1 MPEPVN
7 RIFKSFG
14 VTPWQ
19 LILTTACIG
28 SWWATIQ
35 PLPGQLAQLNQTVQQ
50 ISTRVEVHSVM
61 LNEMKE
67 LRQEMS
73 SFRKDFST
81 IEVKL
86 ASLSGY
92 KTP

>member
-1 MPEPVN
+1 MPDPVN
-7 RIFKSFG
+7 RILKSFG

-19 LILTTACIG
+19 LVLTTACIG

-73 SFRKDFST
+73 SFRKDFAT
-81 IEVKL
+81 IEVKI
-86 ASLSGY
+86 ASISGY
-92 KTP
+92 KAP

>member
-1 MPEPVN
+1 MN
-7 RIFKSFG
+7 RFFKSFG

-19 LILTTACIG
+19 IILTTACIG

-67 LRQEMS
+67 LREDMN
-73 SFRKDFST
+73 SFRKDFSA

-86 ASLSGY
+86 ASLAGY

>member
-7 RIFKSFG
+7 RFFKSFG

-19 LILTTACIG
+19 LVLGTAAIG

-35 PLPGQLAQLNQTVQQ
+35 PLPGQLALLNQTVQQ
-50 ISTRVEVHSVM
+50 ISTKVEVHSVM

-67 LRQEMS
+67 LRQDMNE
-73 SFRKDFST
+73 FRKEFSAV
-81 IEVKL
+81 EVRL
-86 ASLSGY
+86 AAISNY
-92 KTP
+92 KAP

>member
-1 MPEPVN
+1 MN
-7 RIFKSFG
+7 QFLKSFG

-19 LILTTACIG
+19 IVLTTACIG

-67 LRQEMS
+67 LREDMN
-73 SFRKDFST
+73 SFRKDFSA

>member
-1 MPEPVN
+1 MN
-7 RIFKSFG
+7 RFFKSFG

-19 LILTTACIG
+19 IVLTTACIG

-61 LNEMKE
+61 LNEMKQ
-67 LRQEMS
+67 LREDMN
-73 SFRKDFST
+73 SFRKDFSA
-81 IEVKL
+81 IEVKI
-86 ASLSGY
+86 AAITGY

>member
-1 MPEPVN
+1 MN
-7 RIFKSFG
+7 RFFKSFG

-19 LILTTACIG
+19 ILLTTACIG

-67 LRQEMS
+67 LREDMN
-73 SFRKDFST
+73 SFRKDFSA

-86 ASLSGY
+86 ASLAGY

>member
-1 MPEPVN
+1 MN
-7 RIFKSFG
+7 QLLKSFG

-19 LILTTACIG
+19 IVLTTACIG

-61 LNEMKE
+61 LNEMKQ
-67 LRQEMS
+67 LREDMN
-73 SFRKDFST
+73 SFRKDFSA

-86 ASLSGY
+86 AALSGY

>member
-1 MPEPVN
+1 MN
-7 RIFKSFG
+7 RFFKSFG

-19 LILTTACIG
+19 IILTTACIG

-61 LNEMKE
+61 LNEMKQ
-67 LRQEMS
+67 LREDMN
-73 SFRKDFST
+73 SFRKDFSA
-81 IEVKL
+81 IEVKI
-86 ASLSGY
+86 AAISGF
-92 KTP
+92 KAP

>member
-7 RIFKSFG
+7 RFFKSFG

-19 LILTTACIG
+19 LVLGTAAIG

-50 ISTRVEVHSVM
+50 ISTKVEVHSVM

-67 LRQEMS
+67 LRQDMNE
-73 SFRKDFST
+73 FRKEFSAV
-81 IEVKL
+81 EVRL
-86 ASLSGY
+86 AAISNY
-92 KTP
+92 KAP

>member
-1 MPEPVN
+1 MPEPMN
-7 RIFKSFG
+7 RFFKSFG

-19 LILTTACIG
+19 IILTTACIG

-61 LNEMKE
+61 LNEMKQ
-67 LRQEMS
+67 LREDMN
-73 SFRKDFST
+73 SFRKDFSA

-86 ASLSGY
+86 AAISGY

>member
-1 MPEPVN
+1 MN
-7 RIFKSFG
+7 RFFKSFG

-19 LILTTACIG
+19 IILTTACIG

-61 LNEMKE
+61 LNEMKQ
-67 LRQEMS
+67 LREDMN
-73 SFRKDFST
+73 SFRKDFSA

-86 ASLSGY
+86 AAISGY

>member
-1 MPEPVN
+1 MPDPVN
-7 RIFKSFG
+7 RIFKTLG

-19 LILTTACIG
+19 LILGVACIG

-50 ISTRVEVHSVM
+50 ISTKVEVHSVM
-61 LNEMKE
+61 LNEMKQ
-67 LRQEMS
+67 LREDMN
-73 SFRKDFST
+73 SFRKDFSA
-81 IEVKL
+81 IEVKI
-86 ASLSGY
+86 AAISGY

>member
-7 RIFKSFG
+7 RIFKTMG

-19 LILTTACIG
+19 LILGVACIG

-50 ISTRVEVHSVM
+50 ISTKVEVHSVM

-67 LRQEMS
+67 LRQDMS
-73 SFRKDFST
+73 EFRKDFSA
-81 IEVKL
+81 IEVKI
-86 ASLSGY
+86 AAISGY

>member
-1 MPEPVN
+1 MN
-7 RIFKSFG
+7 QFLKSFG

-19 LILTTACIG
+19 IVLTTACIG

-61 LNEMKE
+61 LNEMKQ
-67 LRQEMS
+67 LREDMN
-73 SFRKDFST
+73 SFRKDFSA

-86 ASLSGY
+86 AALSGY

>member
-1 MPEPVN
+1 MN
-7 RIFKSFG
+7 RFFKSFG

-19 LILTTACIG
+19 IILTTACIG

-61 LNEMKE
+61 LNEMKQ
-67 LRQEMS
+67 LREDMN
-73 SFRKDFST
+73 SFRKDFSA

-86 ASLSGY
+86 ASLAGY

>member
-1 MPEPVN
+1 MN
-7 RIFKSFG
+7 RFFKSFG

-19 LILTTACIG
+19 IILTTACIG

-67 LRQEMS
+67 LREDMN
-73 SFRKDFST
+73 SFRKDFSA
-81 IEVKL
+81 IEIKL

>member
-1 MPEPVN
+1 MN
-7 RIFKSFG
+7 RFLKSFG

-19 LILTTACIG
+19 IVLTTACIG

-61 LNEMKE
+61 LNDMKE
-67 LRQEMS
+67 LREDMN
-73 SFRKDFST
+73 SFRKDFSA
-81 IEVKL
+81 IEVML

>member
-1 MPEPVN
+1 MPDPVN
-7 RIFKSFG
+7 RIFKTMG

-19 LILTTACIG
+19 LILGVACIG

-61 LNEMKE
+61 LNEMKQ
-67 LRQEMS
+67 LREDMN
-73 SFRKDFST
+73 SFRKDFSA

-86 ASLSGY
+86 AAISGY